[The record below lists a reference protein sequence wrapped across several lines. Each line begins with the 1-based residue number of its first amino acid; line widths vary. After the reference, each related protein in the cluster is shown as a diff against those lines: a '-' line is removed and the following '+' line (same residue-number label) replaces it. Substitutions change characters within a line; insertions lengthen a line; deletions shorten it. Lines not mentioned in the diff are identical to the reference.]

1 MFQLATRAIPAA
13 DVPVAGVQALFSQLD
28 VHGNGRVAAARLR
41 AACEAQGVRLS
52 PASWQNLMLMNPP
65 DERGLVDI
73 SKLRALAET
82 LQQVTA
88 PFPRRARR
96 LQQCARGRVG
106 RRRAADARGR

>member
-1 MFQLATRAIPAA
+1 M
-13 DVPVAGVQALFSQLD
+13 
-28 VHGNGRVAAARLR
+28 
-41 AACEAQGVRLS
+41 
-52 PASWQNLMLMNPP
+52 NLP